1 MPAERVPYRITYLDD
16 PMRARALETLERGL
30 PSYGGEETEHFEVEL
45 AEACGARF
53 GVTSNSGTSALLLIL
68 MAAGVGPGDEVVLGA
83 NDYIGCLSAI
93 AAVGATPV
101 FVDTEL
107 DTANIDATSVE
118 AVLTDKSRAI
128 IATHLY
134 GHPCDLDGLRRIADT
149 HDLLLVEDLAH
160 ALGARHRDRPVGGI
174 GDAGFCSFSG
184 KHITVFGPGG
194 VAVTND
200 ERMAEAMSSLRDQG
214 RNRERHVSFIRR
226 TDESWY
232 DQERIGL
239 NLHLSETSAALGRLQ
254 LALAPDW
261 GKHRREAAAYL
272 DGRLDGNGPNLRL
285 PPGKSYAQHAY
296 LHYTIMTPQRDALR
310 DTLLA
315 AGFET
320 QVHYPKPLH
329 ALRPVA
335 ERWPQTHAFPTAER
349 VADEVLSL
357 PVGPHMDGPRLE
369 RMADTVVRFF
379 EERVS

>member
-1 MPAERVPYRITYLDD
+1 MAPERVPYRTTFLDD
-16 PMRARALETLERGL
+16 AMRSRAIETLEQGL

-45 AEACGARF
+45 ADACGARF

-68 MAAGVGPGDEVVLGA
+68 MAAGIGSGDEVILGA

-101 FVDTEL
+101 FVDTEA
-107 DTANIDATSVE
+107 DTGNIDAT
-118 AVLTDKSRAI
+118 AVRAVIGERSRAI

-134 GHPCDLDGLRRIADT
+134 GHPCDLDALRAIADA
-149 HDLLLVEDLAH
+149 HQLLLIEDLAH
-160 ALGARHRDRPVGGI
+160 ALGARYREALVGGI

-200 ERMAEAMSSLRDQG
+200 EGMAEAMSSLRDQG
-214 RNRERHVSFIRR
+214 RNRERRVSFIRR
-226 TDESWY
+226 SDETWY
-232 DQERIGL
+232 DQDRIGL

-254 LALAPDW
+254 LALAPTW
-261 GKHRREAAAYL
+261 GQQRRAAAAYL
-272 DGRLDGNGPNLRL
+272 DDRFARAEVPMQR
-285 PPGKSYAQHAY
+285 PPGKSYARHAY
-296 LHYTIMTPQRDALR
+296 LHYTVMTPRRDALR
-310 DTLLA
+310 EALEH

-335 ERWPQTHAFPTAER
+335 ERWPQTRAFPTAER
-349 VADEVLSL
+349 VAAEVLSL
-357 PVGPHMDGPRLE
+357 PVGPHMDEGRLE
-369 RMADTVVRFF
+369 RMADAVEAFF
-379 EERVS
+379 GDGRS